1 MFTKTFMASRTNGM
15 RSHSNGWAA
24 FITPARSASS
34 DLNLL
39 DAAGPKSNN
48 VFFHCFILE
57 IVKIW
62 KTSKNQSFVGAH
74 VYHQDCD
81 GILWNPLIIYMVLD
95 RVNHSRFYKT
105 KLLNVTTPTF
115 TLHRLWRDSAGSS
128 HIFPSAIYG
137 GWLVFYVF
145 LNIFRILVKQIWRQP
160 SGFNNLWRDSTE
172 SSHTP
177 PPEFGH
183 SQVVSTMCDAL
194 SLQWVQICIPETRTV
209 LVMMIK
215 LVSPPPSATQGQ
227 IHRGAL
233 SWTIPRVCPRHH
245 LEIQPGASAPDTRRD
260 SSCRTGACDLL
271 QKAGSS
277 SEARLRDVEGCK
289 NLAICKSVFFT
300 VKPMLTILVWQWVLI
315 SVMNS
320 QTEEHWI
327 ISWILPKI
335 SVIYTG
341 SLISTPWKPTFA
353 KTGPWFSWMSLAG
366 PFAWSPVGKPTVWIL
381 CAYIFN
387 TMDQYR
393 SDEPDLNTGFLD
405 RMLV

>member
-1 MFTKTFMASRTNGM
+1 MWLPLPSLCIG
-15 RSHSNGWAA
+15 
-24 FITPARSASS
+24 
-34 DLNLL
+34 
-39 DAAGPKSNN
+39 
-48 VFFHCFILE
+48 
-57 IVKIW
+57 
-62 KTSKNQSFVGAH
+62 
-74 VYHQDCD
+74 CD
-81 GILWNPLIIYMVLD
+81 GILQDPVTFSPQRYMAV
-95 RVNHSRFYKT
+95 
-105 KLLNVTTPTF
+105 
-115 TLHRLWRDSAGSS
+115 
-128 HIFPSAIYG
+128 

-209 LVMMIK
+209 LVMIK

-300 VKPMLTILVWQWVLI
+300 VKPMLTILVWQWALI

-320 QTEEHWI
+320 QTEEHWLDYKLN
-327 ISWILPKI
+327 S
-335 SVIYTG
+335 SQDFSNIYRVFN
-341 SLISTPWKPTFA
+341 L
-353 KTGPWFSWMSLAG
+353 
-366 PFAWSPVGKPTVWIL
+366 
-381 CAYIFN
+381 N
-387 TMDQYR
+387 TMETNICQDWSLVFVDESGGAFRLKSCWKADRLDSLCLYFQYHG
-393 SDEPDLNTGFLD
+393 S
-405 RMLV
+405 V